1 MLDCPKEILVGIN
14 ASKWEPETMEKNNI
28 LSINLV

>member
-14 ASKWEPETMEKNNI
+14 ASKWEPETIEKDRK
-28 LSINLV
+28 SVV